1 MAGAGGLGAGGLL
14 AGEGLSQLPA
24 RRSPD
29 TRASENDAHTLA
41 VRVSTNSARYRELAG
56 TNQE

>member
-29 TRASENDAHTLA
+29 TRASENDAHTLT